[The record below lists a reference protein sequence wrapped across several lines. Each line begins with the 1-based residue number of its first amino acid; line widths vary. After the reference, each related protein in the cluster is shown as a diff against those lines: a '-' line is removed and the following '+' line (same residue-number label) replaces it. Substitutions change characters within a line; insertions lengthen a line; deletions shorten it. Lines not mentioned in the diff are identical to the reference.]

1 MLRISLPGLALAA
14 LVLVTSALTFIVV
27 GEDYSTAP
35 PTQTVEVTGPEPD
48 VLTAPPGLI
57 ADAGLP
63 GARGRSARRA
73 VTRTG

>member
-27 GEDYSTAP
+27 GDDYSTAP
-35 PTQTVEVTGPEPD
+35 PTQTVRIGGPEPD
-48 VLTAPPGLI
+48 VITAPPGLI

-73 VTRTG
+73 V